1 MSQEDIAHGFV
12 HWVGTFSS
20 LSKPVSQLTDLTDGI
35 ALFEIC
41 AEIDRQWFKSI
52 RSTDIGDNWI
62 LKMNNLK
69 KLYKLVTKYYE
80 DVLGYPASNL
90 AEPNLAAIAKN
101 EDPEELL
108 KLCHLVLTLAVQCE
122 RNQLY
127 IGKIMSLDEDDQR
140 SLMVSI
146 ESVLAQLGSAEP
158 DTEADSQDVDMMDV
172 HRGNDDEDPVSRLQA
187 ELLRSYAEKGELERS
202 AHDLSVEHKVVQSK
216 YEELLVLNEELKMR
230 MEDLEKSMAR
240 ADKTGRADFLLRT
253 EIENLKHDLEKADMR
268 CQDAERI
275 NKEQNMA
282 ISELN
287 KRLSE
292 SSEAKDEV
300 VRLRDQLQEY
310 KHAAERLAK
319 SEHVIEKYKKKLEE
333 STDLRRQVRSLE
345 EQLAH
350 AQDRSRQIEDEYRKM
365 AQLRPTM
372 DNYRGEF
379 AQLESQH
386 NQTVIELSQAMER
399 LRNLEGEKERLHQDK
414 QRDQELIASLEES
427 LREMEL
433 TGAAA
438 PGSASATLE
447 SGLASAMAA
456 DERSALLLKVARL
469 ERELEE
475 AKSSAAAAA
484 GSSSVDATGFL
495 EEVAEAASR
504 EKDAALEELQQER
517 EIRKRL
523 ESELAAHLEK
533 LRNADMASQE
543 TARAKEDLKRV
554 TEQLMSA
561 SSEISAVRSELAQA
575 KQELDQSRASALA
588 TEQERNA
595 AREALRRLDG
605 SNEAANLRAENK
617 SLEEWYAETHQQSQQ
632 FKAEIDRLSTENRS
646 LLQKMS
652 TMQEQLTHAEIRR
665 REIESEGKQMAETLK
680 RQHAELVS
688 PNRYSQSDV
697 EVLQKE
703 LVKSRNEVH
712 TLQISLKRTKDHCLA
727 ISNKLKEAQVAA
739 GSSSADSGSTQDNIR
754 EALLALQSQVA
765 LKDEQLNSMRD
776 MLREQNNVHL
786 LESRTMAS
794 AWFNLQRQLERQSG
808 FGHSSGMGS
817 AAASSRQGGA
827 PASWLGQQRVTLDM
841 QLNS

>member
-1 MSQEDIAHGFV
+1 
-12 HWVGTFSS
+12 
-20 LSKPVSQLTDLTDGI
+20 
-35 ALFEIC
+35 
-41 AEIDRQWFKSI
+41 
-52 RSTDIGDNWI
+52 
-62 LKMNNLK
+62 MNNLK